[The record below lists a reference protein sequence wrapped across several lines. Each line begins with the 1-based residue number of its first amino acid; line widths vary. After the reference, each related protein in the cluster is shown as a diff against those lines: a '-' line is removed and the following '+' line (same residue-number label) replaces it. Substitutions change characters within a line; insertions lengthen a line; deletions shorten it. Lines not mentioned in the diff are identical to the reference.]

1 MPLDNRDEFIQSIAA
16 ERTFLEVGGLWGEVN
31 EKATVAFKA
40 GARDVGAL
48 DIWKDDSEWWAKFRA
63 RCAECGMPAATEF
76 VGSID
81 NIEMLS
87 RVGDWDVVHCS
98 GVLYHCP
105 NPFLTLSHLRA
116 LTREYLLLT
125 VAVMPPAIENEQG
138 RIELSPDS
146 ALLVPC
152 LTPEKRRVVDHY
164 ISKMYGGVA
173 YGVNTP
179 ISDWF
184 FSDDKPNYGP
194 WWWLWTAEY
203 VARMVSV
210 CGFEIER
217 AASQFNGTGH
227 LFMLRKVPLQ
237 HVNYSKF

>member
-1 MPLDNRDEFIQSIAA
+1 MVLDHRDGFINAVARGKS
-16 ERTFLEVGGLWGEVN
+16 FLEVGGLWGEVN
-31 EKATVAFKA
+31 EKATVAFRA
-40 GARDVGAL
+40 GAREIGAL
-48 DIWKDDSEWWAKFRA
+48 DIWKPDSEWWRKFRA
-63 RCAECGMPAATEF
+63 RCSGLGLTGVKEI

-81 NIEMLS
+81 NVEILPEI
-87 RVGDWDVVHCS
+87 GQWDVVHCA

-116 LTREYLLLT
+116 CTREYLLLT
-125 VAVMPPAIENEQG
+125 VAVMPAEIENSEG
-138 RIELSPDS
+138 RVAFSMDS
-146 ALLVPC
+146 AVLVPC
-152 LTPEKRRVVDHY
+152 LTPEKRKVVDKY
-164 ISKMYGGVA
+164 ISQAYGGVA

-179 ISDWF
+179 IGDWF

-217 AASQFNGTGH
+217 EASQFDGTGH
-227 LFMLRKVPLQ
+227 LFMLRKVPLTQ
-237 HVNYSKF
+237 PNYSAF